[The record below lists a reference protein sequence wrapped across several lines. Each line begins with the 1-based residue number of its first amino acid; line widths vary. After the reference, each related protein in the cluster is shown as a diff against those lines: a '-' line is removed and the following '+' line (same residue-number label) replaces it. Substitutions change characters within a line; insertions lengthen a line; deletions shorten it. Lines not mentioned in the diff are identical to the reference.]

1 MYKKILIIFLVL
13 LISGCNLQH
22 NNEAI
27 LPKENQLLDYITTE
41 DDLDSVN
48 RIEVLDIRGSL
59 DSDNKKIITDDEA
72 KEIVNLVSIM
82 KVLNVADENDVSPG
96 GILHFIFYS
105 EDKLVFEFSLLEN
118 NKYVR
123 NSKDKLFEVSRGK
136 ALYELYVNSKAEI
149 LKIPVQDN
157 E

>member
-13 LISGCNLQH
+13 LISGCNLQN
-22 NNEAI
+22 NNEAL

-82 KVLNVADENDVSPG
+82 KVLNVVDENDVSPG